1 MTKNKA
7 SRVLTR
13 ETVVGEGPCSY
24 YRNRFIERFPDSV
37 EVTVELAVSQSE
49 DWDWWWAAERLLTR
63 EGYKTFVSKNDELEE
78 ILLQRV
84 RPYRQLLNEA
94 YTAYYAEF
102 DRLFAENTAGTWAG
116 DDRAYEIAREGAK
129 HLIEVPQA
137 ARDTVED
144 LNIKRLAEGRA
155 RIWAEIFISET
166 DKDFQ
171 ENKNDPGC
179 LCEYCVAD
187 REAAEDND

>member
-1 MTKNKA
+1 MTENKA

-13 ETVVGEGPCSY
+13 ETVVSEGPCSY
-24 YRNRFIERFPDSV
+24 YRNRFTERFPDSV

-63 EGYKTFVSKNDELEE
+63 EGYKTFLSKNEELEDF
-78 ILLQRV
+78 LTQQV
-84 RPYRQLLNEA
+84 RPYRDLLNEA
-94 YTAYYAEF
+94 YPAYYAEF
-102 DRLFAENTAGTWAG
+102 DRLFAENTDGTWRG
-116 DDRAYEIAREGAK
+116 DDGAYEIARKGAK
-129 HLIEVPQA
+129 HLIEFATA
-137 ARDTVED
+137 ARDAVYE
-144 LNIKRLAEGRA
+144 LEVKRLAEGRA

-179 LCEYCVAD
+179 RCEDCVAD
-187 REAAEDND
+187 RDAARNND

>member
-1 MTKNKA
+1 MTENKA

-13 ETVVGEGPCSY
+13 EMVLYEGPCSY

-37 EVTVELAVSQSE
+37 EVTVDLAVAQAK

-63 EGYKTFVSKNDELEE
+63 EGFKTFMEKNDEMENFLHQQ
-78 ILLQRV
+78 LK
-84 RPYRQLLNEA
+84 PYLDLRNA
-94 YTAYYAEF
+94 ANPAYYAEY
-102 DRLFAENTAGTWAG
+102 DRIFAENTDGTWRG
-116 DDRAYEIAREGAK
+116 DDRAYELARKGAK
-129 HLIEVPQA
+129 HLIEFSQA
-137 ARDTVED
+137 AYEAVCNLEV
-144 LNIKRLAEGRA
+144 KRVHEERA

-179 LCEYCVAD
+179 NCEDCRPDLYN
-187 REAAEDND
+187 EDND